1 MKNLSYYKEILFSL
15 LVEKKDKSIV
25 LLFLNFVSAF
35 FEYFTLA
42 LIIPYTQLITD
53 YHYGKSNRLLK
64 VFDNLMPLSFK
75 SQGIYLI
82 TLVLLVFIF
91 SSIFFRIFTA
101 YYSNS
106 FITKLGVDL
115 SEKLFSNI
123 IKQPYQYN
131 VDINPNYSIAT
142 INIKGAQVIY
152 GIIQPI
158 FNLFTSLL
166 LIGAILF
173 SLIWASWKT
182 VLLLGLFFV
191 LFYYLVNRIFSNQI
205 SINSKLIA
213 EESGESIK
221 ILNETFSGLRYV
233 ILNNSYN
240 YFIEK
245 YRKSNLNYLRSQG
258 MNMVISSVPK
268 FLLEG
273 ILMVI
278 IVIILLLYFGTS
290 SIEIDIGTIIL
301 FAVGSQKLIPI
312 VQQSF
317 FYFNSLKGNIDALKD
332 VLKVLNLKTIEPDFS
347 NNENLTFDNSI
358 TFENVSFGYDQ
369 NKEILS
375 LVNFKINKG
384 EKIGIVGV
392 SGSGKS
398 TLVDLILGLIK
409 PTQGRILI
417 DGILLS
423 PQKPHLLRGIIG
435 SVPQNVIMNDQTIY
449 ENIAFG
455 VPYELIDKNLVHIV
469 AKKANIFSEI
479 NKMENGFDSI
489 IGDKG
494 GKLSGGQR
502 QRIGIARA
510 LYKKPR
516 ILILD
521 EATSAIDTTSEKE
534 ILETIYQLVDITV
547 IIITHRI
554 ESLEHADE
562 IFKVKDGK
570 IVNC

>member
-332 VLKVLNLKTIEPDFS
+332 VLKVLSLKTIEPDFS

-423 PQKPHLLRGIIG
+423 PQKPHALRGIIG

-510 LYKKPR
+510 LYKKPK